1 MEVKE
6 NIVKLFCFFFLYVSL
21 WFVVFSDYYKLM
33 YKVYALRQ
41 CIIQAYKSLALCRL
55 FQKYVEENDRFTF
68 QIPVSVSWHPQGTVF
83 FVASS
88 RGDIQVH
95 YMYILV
101 DDDELKDF
109 SPSLSFMS
117 WSSLYVFED
126 CFK

>member
-6 NIVKLFCFFFLYVSL
+6 NIVKLFLLFLLVCQPLIRGVSNNC
-21 WFVVFSDYYKLM
+21 KLM

-117 WSSLYVFED
+117 
-126 CFK
+126 